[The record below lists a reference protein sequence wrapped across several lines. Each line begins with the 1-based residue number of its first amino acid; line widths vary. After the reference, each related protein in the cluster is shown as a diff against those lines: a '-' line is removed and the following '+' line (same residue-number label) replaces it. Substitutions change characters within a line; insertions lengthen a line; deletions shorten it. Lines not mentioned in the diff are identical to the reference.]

1 MKFISLSDIHLA
13 DSLDFESSFSKLIR
27 DVKWESF
34 RDILLKNKD
43 VDFALI
49 SGDLYERNYFTM
61 ADYQKLFRII
71 EEFGKNVYYISGNHD
86 YIDESNDIFF
96 ENKPKNLYTFDNQM
110 IEFFE
115 YKKVRIYGISY
126 SDRIFDKRF
135 NYNLNLNKDYYNI
148 LLAHGEIGN
157 EDSNYLNLDYNK
169 LKSIGFDYVGVGHIH
184 KRHKFNKEIYYVGS
198 IEPQSFKDR
207 YDYGYNLY
215 DERKIRQISSAKLSF
230 KTLSVDLEDFENLDN
245 LISFIRDRIENKY
258 NFLKLEVDNYDKFE
272 IKTGIV
278 KKACSLVYLEL
289 MYKKTKDYYK
299 KLSKQYEN
307 TLLDDFYK
315 KAISLDQ
322 TDPVNKRSL
331 EIGFD
336 AILRSKDG

>member
-71 EEFGKNVYYISGNHD
+71 EDFGKNVYYISGNHD

-245 LISFIRDRIENKY
+245 LISFIRDRIENNY

-299 KLSKQYEN
+299 KLSKQYKN

>member
-71 EEFGKNVYYISGNHD
+71 EDFGKNVYYISGNHD

-299 KLSKQYEN
+299 KLSKQYKN